1 MAHLHNT
8 ARLTAGLLIPCS
20 VRRAPCLWNY
30 FFLSPNLTNLS
41 LFLAQVEMMGF
52 EPLASAVQGRRS
64 PN

>member
-8 ARLTAGLLIPCS
+8 TRLTAGLDFPCS
-20 VRRAPCLWNY
+20 VRRAPCLFNY
-30 FFLSPNLTNLS
+30 LNLSPNLINLS
-41 LFLAQVEMMGF
+41 QFLAQVEMRGF